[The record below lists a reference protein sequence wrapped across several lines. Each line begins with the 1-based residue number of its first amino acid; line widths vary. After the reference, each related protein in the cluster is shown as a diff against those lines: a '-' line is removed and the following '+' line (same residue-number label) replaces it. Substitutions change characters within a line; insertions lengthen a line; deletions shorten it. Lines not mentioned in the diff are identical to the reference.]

1 MRLPEISKTIQVP
14 DNVDV
19 SLEGKKVYVK
29 GANGSLTRDFSFV
42 TIAIEGEGKKV
53 NVKGAKGSLTRDFSF
68 VPIAIEGEG
77 KNIRVWAKWPRKKE
91 AALVGTIYSHI
102 QNMITGVTKG
112 YSYKL
117 KIVFSHFPI
126 SVKVQDKSIL
136 IENFTGER
144 RARRV
149 KIIGDVKVKIE
160 PDDIIVE
167 GVNLED
173 VSQTAANIEQAT
185 RVRRKDPRVFLDG
198 IYVYERNEGVA

>member
-19 SLEGKKVYVK
+19 SL
-29 GANGSLTRDFSFV
+29 D
-42 TIAIEGEGKKV
+42 GKKV
-53 NVKGAKGSLTRDFSF
+53 NVKGAKGSLMRDFTF
-68 VPIAIEGEG
+68 APITIEGEG
-77 KNIRVWAKWPRKKE
+77 KNIRIWAKWPRKKE
-91 AALVGTIYSHI
+91 AALVGTITSHI

-112 YSYKL
+112 YQYKL

-126 SVKVQDKSIL
+126 SVKLQGKSIL

-144 RARRV
+144 RARSI
-149 KIIGDVKVKIE
+149 KLIGDVKVKIE
-160 PDDIIVE
+160 PDDIIIE
-167 GVNLED
+167 GINLEQ

-185 RVRRKDPRVFLDG
+185 RVRNKDPRVFLDG

>member
-1 MRLPEISKTIQVP
+1 MRLPEISKTVQVP
-14 DNVDV
+14 DDV
-19 SLEGKKVYVK
+19 SIGLEDKKL
-29 GANGSLTRDFSFV
+29 SV
-42 TIAIEGEGKKV
+42 TGE
-53 NVKGAKGSLTRDFSF
+53 KGSLTRDFSYA
-68 VPIAIEGEG
+68 PIAIEGEG
-77 KNIRVWAKWPRKKE
+77 KNIRIWAKWPRKKE

-126 SVKVQDKSIL
+126 SVKTQDKTVV

-144 RARRV
+144 RPRRV

-160 PDDIIVE
+160 AEDIIIQ
-167 GVNLED
+167 GTDLEE

-198 IYVYERNEGVA
+198 IYVYERNEGMT